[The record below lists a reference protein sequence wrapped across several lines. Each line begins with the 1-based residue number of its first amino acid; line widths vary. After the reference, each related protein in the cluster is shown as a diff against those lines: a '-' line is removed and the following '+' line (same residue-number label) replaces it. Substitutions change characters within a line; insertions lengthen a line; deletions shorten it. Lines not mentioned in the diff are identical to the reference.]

1 MIRSILIAN
10 RGEIAVRIV
19 RACRDMDIRSVVVY
33 STADKETQA
42 VQMADDSVCIG
53 PAASSQSYLNW
64 RNIIAAAC
72 LKRCDAIHPGV
83 GFLSENADFARET
96 EEAGLIFIGPRS
108 ETISLLGNKVVARTT
123 ALECNLPITPG
134 SKTAVE
140 SLENGI
146 ATAKEIGYP
155 IILKAACG
163 GGGRGMR
170 IVTEESQLA
179 HALQIA
185 KKEALAFFGD
195 GTVHMERYLQNP
207 RHLEIQLL
215 SDGQG
220 TVVHLGERDCTVQ
233 KNHQKLLEESP
244 SPVLDEKLRKQ
255 MCADSVNLFKKLGYR
270 GAGTV
275 EYLYDDGKYYFM
287 EVNARLQVEHP
298 VSELVSG
305 IDLIK
310 AQIQV
315 ADGKKLGFTQK
326 DVHLSGHSLECRIN
340 GETAGVIKKLQFPS
354 GPSVRVDSY
363 LQSGSQ
369 LSPYYDPLVAKIIVH
384 TPSRDESLA
393 VMLRALGEVVIEGI
407 KTNLEEQKV
416 ILTSALFRSGRFGTD
431 LYKKV
436 CPTEEKKNNGR

>member
-10 RGEIAVRIV
+10 RGEIAVRII
-19 RACRDMDIRSVVVY
+19 RACRDLGLRSVVVF
-33 STADKETQA
+33 STADKESLA
-42 VQMADDSVCIG
+42 VRMADESVCIG
-53 PAASSQSYLNW
+53 PPASDKSYLNR

-83 GFLSENADFARET
+83 GFLSENAEFAKEV
-96 EEAGLIFIGPRS
+96 EDAGFIFIGPKS
-108 ETISLLGNKVVARTT
+108 ETIALLGNKVVARTT
-123 ALECNLPITPG
+123 ALGCNLPITPG

-140 SLENGI
+140 SLSDGI
-146 ATAKEIGYP
+146 STANEIGYP

-170 IVTEESQLA
+170 IVTEESQLSG
-179 HALQIA
+179 ALQIA

-220 TVVHLGERDCTVQ
+220 NVVHLGERDCTVQ

-244 SPVLDEKLRKQ
+244 SPVLSEELRSK
-255 MCADSVNLFKKLGYR
+255 MCADSVNLFAKLGYR

-275 EYLYDDGKYYFM
+275 EYLFDNNCYYFM

-310 AQIQV
+310 AQIEI
-315 ADGKKLGFTQK
+315 ADGNKLSFTQ
-326 DVHLSGHSLECRIN
+326 DDIHLSGHSLECRIN
-340 GETAGVIKKLQFPS
+340 GETAGVIGKLNFPS
-354 GPSVRVDSY
+354 GPSVRVDTY
-363 LQSGSQ
+363 LESGST
-369 LSPYYDPLVAKIIVH
+369 LSPYYDPLIAKIIVH

-393 VMLRALGEVVIEGI
+393 VMLRALEEVCIEGI
-407 KTNLEEQKV
+407 VTNLEEQKV
-416 ILTSALFRSGRFGTD
+416 LLHSSLFRSGRFGTD
-431 LYKKV
+431 LYNKV
-436 CPTEEKKNNGR
+436 CPKEKNNNGR

>member
-19 RACRDMDIRSVVVY
+19 RACRDMGIHSVVVY
-33 STADKETQA
+33 STADKESLA
-42 VQMADDSVCIG
+42 VRMADESVCIG
-53 PAASSQSYLNW
+53 PPASDKSYLNR

-83 GFLSENADFARET
+83 GFLSENADFAREV
-96 EEAGLIFIGPRS
+96 EDAGFIFIGPRS
-108 ETISLLGNKVVARTT
+108 ETIALLGNKVVARTT
-123 ALECNLPITPG
+123 ALACNLPITPG

-140 SLENGI
+140 SLEEGK
-146 ATAKEIGYP
+146 ATANEIGYP

-170 IVTEESQLA
+170 IVTEESQLSA
-179 HALQIA
+179 ALQIA

-220 TVVHLGERDCTVQ
+220 NVVHLGERDCTVQ

-244 SPVLDEKLRKQ
+244 SPGISEELRRK
-255 MCADSVNLFKKLGYR
+255 MCSDSVNLFAKLEYR

-275 EYLYDDGKYYFM
+275 EYLFDNDCYYFM

-305 IDLIK
+305 LDLIK
-310 AQIQV
+310 AQIEI
-315 ADGKKLGFTQK
+315 ADGKKLGYTQ
-326 DVHLSGHSLECRIN
+326 DDIHLNGHSLECRIN
-340 GETAGVIKKLQFPS
+340 GETAGVISKLNFPS
-354 GPSVRVDSY
+354 GPSVRVDTY
-363 LQSGSQ
+363 LQSGSK
-369 LSPYYDPLVAKIIVH
+369 LSPYYDPLIAKIIVH
-384 TPSRDESLA
+384 TPTRDESLA
-393 VMLRALGEVVIEGI
+393 VMLRALEEVCIEGI
-407 KTNLEEQKV
+407 ETNLEEQKV
-416 ILTSALFRSGRFGTD
+416 LLQSSLFRSGRFGTD

-436 CPTEEKKNNGR
+436 CQKEKHNNGR